1 MQIYTRENLPFTN
14 LLKTQLKVNA
24 IMVHSIDRFLS
35 EHIKTRLLIKD

>member
-24 IMVHSIDRFLS
+24 IIIVLIDFCPN
-35 EHIKTRLLIKD
+35 T